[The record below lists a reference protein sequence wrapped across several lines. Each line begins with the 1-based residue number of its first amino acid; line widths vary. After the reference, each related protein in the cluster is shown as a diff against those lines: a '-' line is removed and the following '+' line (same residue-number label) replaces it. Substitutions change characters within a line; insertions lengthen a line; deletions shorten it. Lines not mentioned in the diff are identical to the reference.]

1 MIGVVSQEPVLF
13 DLTILDNIKFGNPDA
28 TREEIEQAAKD
39 ANVHDFIK
47 GLPDGRQAIKL
58 ILLIK

>member
-1 MIGVVSQEPVLF
+1 MVGVVSQEPVLF

-28 TREEIEQAAKD
+28 TLEDIEHAAKD

-47 GLPDGRQAIKL
+47 ELPDGL
-58 ILLIK
+58 